1 MSVSD
6 KHVFG
11 FYPPTFIIS
20 EFIFW
25 VNTIDRQTQTTYRQ
39 LDKQK
44 KRCTGRET
52 DRQILIQ
59 RDKLTYNLT
68 KTDK

>member
-6 KHVFG
+6 KHVFD

-25 VNTIDRQTQTTYRQ
+25 VNTIDRQTQTTDRKTERQ

-44 KRCTGRET
+44 KRCTERGT
-52 DRQILIQ
+52 DM
-59 RDKLTYNLT
+59 
-68 KTDK
+68 